1 MAFLD
6 RVLAFLYRVLALLG
20 RVRDFAGALDREG
33 AIARALNLAQ
43 SRDLNVD
50 LLAALKIAQVL
61 ADVLGLDR
69 ASALNEARDFAK
81 RLVGDLA
88 SALDTS
94 YPLHRQ
100 HALSRAG
107 TTARDL
113 AQALNHAEGG
123 ADGDYTPDPA
133 DLDLARD
140 LASALVYYHR
150 LLSDLASYPP
160 VPGRDRGLAS
170 DPARYPDIVRC
181 RDLAQYLAHL
191 LDGQMGAEGSPPL
204 PGRVRLAVWLLPGEW
219 QTRYCEEYRAELA
232 LLPRCEWRQYGK
244 QVLKRAWRLR
254 TELAGREC
262 PPDGARAE
270 G

>member
-6 RVLAFLYRVLALLG
+6 RVLALPG

-50 LLAALKIAQVL
+50 LLAALKIAEVL

-69 ASALNEARDFAK
+69 AAALNEARDLAK
-81 RLVGDLA
+81 RLVGELA

-100 HALSRAG
+100 HALNRAA

-113 AQALNHAEGG
+113 AQALNRAEGG
-123 ADGDYTPDPA
+123 AGGDYTPDPT

-150 LLSDLASYPP
+150 LLSALASYPP
-160 VPGRDRGLAS
+160 VPGRDRDLAR
-170 DPARYPDIVRC
+170 DPARDPDIVRC
-181 RDLAQYLAHL
+181 RDLAQYLAQL

-204 PGRVRLAVWLLPGEW
+204 PGRVRLAVWLLPGQW
-219 QTRYCEEYRAELA
+219 QARYCEEFRAELA
-232 LLPRCEWRQYGK
+232 LLPRSEWRPYGK

-254 TELAGREC
+254 KELAGREC
-262 PPDGARAE
+262 PPDDARAE